1 MNQRALRDFRRFAS
15 SRCRSTEHG
24 IHAAGAKYLRGGFA
38 WTAEYDLA
46 CRTRLVR
53 EAWPDERALAAV
65 RDQLLDEER
74 PSLLFAAVQ
83 APTAAALLHAGA
95 IRRPR
100 TR

>member
-1 MNQRALRDFRRFAS
+1 
-15 SRCRSTEHG
+15 
-24 IHAAGAKYLRGGFA
+24 
-38 WTAEYDLA
+38 
-46 CRTRLVR
+46 VR

-83 APTAAALLHAGA
+83 SLLFAAVQAPTAAALLHAGA